1 LKNIDLFGSDS
12 SVDKPASGKST
23 THTSTET
30 KQTDVPFE
38 SVPLAERMR
47 PDSFAELHGQDH
59 IFGEGKPLRRM
70 IEEDR
75 YGSLI
80 VWGPPGSGKTTLAG
94 IAAKTSGRVFKT
106 LSAVESGIK
115 ELKESVKEA
124 RYNQSGGKKTVLF
137 IDEIHRYNKTQQDAL
152 LPHVESGLLTLIG
165 ATTENPSFGVIPAL
179 RSRCTVVELKP
190 LADDQVEAIIKNAV
204 EDSKKGFGGK
214 KLSVSDDVIGRIG
227 LASGGDARVALQILE
242 GCEKSAVDGVIDAEL
257 VEEISQK
264 AFLLYDKA
272 GQAHYDHASAFQK
285 SLRGSDP
292 DAAIYWLARM
302 LTAGEDPRY
311 IARRL
316 IVTASEDV
324 GNADP
329 TALIL
334 AMSALDA
341 VEKIGLPEGRIP
353 LAQATIYVAL
363 APKSNSAYKAINS
376 AMERVAEDGSSPQI
390 PFHLRDA
397 AYKRASS
404 DKGKSAGYDYP
415 HGHPD
420 HWVDQQY
427 LPDNLIGEAFYT
439 PSTEGRE
446 AKLAERLREIK
457 KRRG

>member
-1 LKNIDLFGSDS
+1 MKNIDLFGNETSENS
-12 SVDKPASGKST
+12 SGKSNQ
-23 THTSTET
+23 SN
-30 KQTDVPFE
+30 VPLADI
-38 SVPLAERMR
+38 PLAERMR
-47 PDSFAELHGQDH
+47 PESFSEFHGQNH

-80 VWGPPGSGKTTLAG
+80 VWGPPGSGKTTLAR
-94 IAAKTSGRVFKT
+94 IAAKTSGRIFKT
-106 LSAVESGIK
+106 LSAVESGVK

-190 LADDQVEAIIKNAV
+190 LAGGEIESIIRQAI
-204 EDSKKGFGGK
+204 EDTKRGLGDK
-214 KLSVSDDVIGRIG
+214 KLSVSEDVIGRIG

-242 GCEKSAVDGVIDAEL
+242 GCEKSAVGPEIGQEL
-257 VEEISQK
+257 VEEVSQQ

-292 DAAIYWLARM
+292 DAAIYWLAKM
-302 LTAGEDPRY
+302 LSAGEDPRY

-353 LAQATIYVAL
+353 LAQAVIYVAL
-363 APKSNSAYKAINS
+363 APKSNAAYNAIDA
-376 AMERVAEDGSSPQI
+376 AMERVATGGSSPQI

-397 AYKRASS
+397 AYKKASS
-404 DKGKSAGYDYP
+404 DSIKGESYKYP
-415 HGHPD
+415 HDYPD

-427 LPDNLIGEAFYT
+427 LPDDFKGETFYT
-439 PSTEGRE
+439 PSENGRE
-446 AKLAERLREIK
+446 AKLAERLRDIK